1 MHRALR
7 IQARIFADAGH
18 SSRQETSPEVVSYNR
33 GVAPTG
39 ILVGLIGSGVV
50 DYSVEGPKRNIK
62 R

>member
-1 MHRALR
+1 M
-7 IQARIFADAGH
+7 QARIFADAGR